1 MKVEGV
7 VVSVVEP
14 VGVGLEGVAV
24 GGVEPDGV
32 EDTLTCG
39 EFIN

>member
-7 VVSVVEP
+7 AVSGVEP
-14 VGVGLEGVAV
+14 VGVGLEVVAV
-24 GGVEPDGV
+24 SGVEPVGV

>member
-24 GGVEPDGV
+24 GGGGGNRMGWRIHLHVE
-32 EDTLTCG
+32 
-39 EFIN
+39 N

>member
-7 VVSVVEP
+7 AVSGADP
-14 VGVGLEGVAV
+14 VGVGIEGVSV
-24 GGVEPDGV
+24 WGVEPVGV